1 MCYAKN
7 NLYLLI
13 QWLFTYSLTVFLK
26 LNKMLVKSQ
35 KITSS
40 SGRTAHQ
47 SVSLVESL
55 KSDSIITMLPV
66 LTADM
71 QFVHY
76 FPRQVSRATASLVL
90 ETHFGHWIS
99 SEKKKKKYFFKLRKD
114 IPLQIQETYMKQSG
128 IRKKRRPMAYN
139 S

>member
-35 KITSS
+35 KIKAS
-40 SGRTAHQ
+40 SGGTAHQ

-55 KSDSIITMLPV
+55 KSDRIITMLPV

-76 FPRQVSRATASLVL
+76 FPWQVSRATASLVL
-90 ETHFGHWIS
+90 ETHLGHWIS
-99 SEKKKKKYFFKLRKD
+99 SEKRKKYFFKLRKD
-114 IPLQIQETYMKQSG
+114 IPLQKQETYTKQSG
-128 IRKKRRPMAYN
+128 IRKKRRPMVYN